1 MTSRA
6 AAVFTQGSLA
16 RHVLVMTATGSVGL
30 VAIFAV
36 DLLSLLY
43 ISWSGNAALT
53 AAVGMASQVLFF
65 GISINIGLTI
75 AVSALV
81 ARAIGA
87 HDRPRAQR
95 LAASGIVHS
104 FILSTVIGIAL
115 FVWQRDFLSLL
126 GARDGVMEG
135 AVIYLNWTLPTN
147 GLMAVG
153 MVFSGILR
161 SVGDARRSMYV
172 TLFGAITTA
181 ILDPV
186 LILWLDMGIFGAA
199 IASNVARLA
208 WIVVGYWGAV
218 HIHGI
223 VTRPRREALFNDLKP
238 VMQIAL
244 PAILTNLAAPVSTS
258 YSVRALANFGEAAM
272 AAGAIIDRVTPA
284 AFVAVYAMS
293 GAVGPIIG
301 QNFGAKQYERVRG
314 TLTTSFTFGITY
326 SLVVWLLL
334 YLAAPGIVLLFN
346 ASGQTA
352 QLVLFFCSWGAVAWV
367 FLGCLFA
374 ANAAFNNLDY
384 AFLSTLFNWGRATL
398 GTIPFVA
405 LGAHFYGPEG
415 VFLGLV
421 AGSGLFCVAAIISA
435 YRIAGRIARR
445 SQSVTSEN

>member
-75 AVSALV
+75 AVSAWV

-95 LAASGIVHS
+95 LAGSGIVHS
-104 FILSTVIGIAL
+104 FVLSTVIGIAL

-181 ILDPV
+181 ILDPL
-186 LILWLDMGIFGAA
+186 LILWLDMGIQGAA
-199 IASNVARLA
+199 IAANVARMA

-223 VTRPRREALFNDLKP
+223 VARPRAQALFDDLKP

-301 QNFGAKQYERVRG
+301 QNYGAKLYERVRG

-326 SLVVWLLL
+326 SLAVWLLL

-352 QLVLFFCSWGAVAWV
+352 ELVLFFCAWGAVAWV

-374 ANAAFNNLDY
+374 ANAAFNNLDH

-421 AGSGLFCVAAIISA
+421 AGSGLFCVAAIVTA
-435 YRIAGRIARR
+435 YRIAARIARR
-445 SQSVTSEN
+445 GQQQII